1 MLIILT
7 ILPDLMAGLSRSMTE
22 AIIETRWEYFGGNI
36 DIAASHWASK
46 DQEKDSLASCHPHEG
61 LVLGQRGAG
70 SLRIQAIDCGLI
82 TYDDIIINR
91 QIPQLPHPSC
101 LHSLPGLQPPPTP
114 THKKEAISQQ
124 HYTARGT
131 RKVSVVGGPDWRV
144 QGLTM
149 G

>member
-7 ILPDLMAGLSRSMTE
+7 ILPDLMAGLSRAMTD
-22 AIIETRWEYFGGNI
+22 AITETRWAYFGGNI

-46 DQEKDSLASCHPHEG
+46 DQEEDGLASFHPHEG

-70 SLRIQAIDCGLI
+70 SLSIQDMDCGLI
-82 TYDDIIINR
+82 TCEDIIINR

-101 LHSLPGLQPPPTP
+101 PHPLPGLQPPPTP
-114 THKKEAISQQ
+114 TRENEAISPQ
-124 HYTARGT
+124 HSTAGGT

-144 QGLTM
+144 QGLAM